1 MKIENVK
8 IVGIDPGKSGGIA
21 YVNANDVIVAEP
33 FGKTEGDILNQLR
46 AVIAPKTKVYLEQ
59 VGGYA
64 GRSLPGS
71 AMFNFG
77 RNYGFLIGVLME
89 REARV
94 SLVTP
99 QRWQKTLGAGTR
111 GERTRDKWKLHLKG
125 LAQLSFPGL
134 SNISLSTSD
143 ALLILKY
150 AMIQESISHHAVVQ
164 LPA

>member
-1 MKIENVK
+1 
-8 IVGIDPGKSGGIA
+8 
-21 YVNANDVIVAEP
+21 
-33 FGKTEGDILNQLR
+33 
-46 AVIAPKTKVYLEQ
+46 
-59 VGGYA
+59 
-64 GRSLPGS
+64 
-71 AMFNFG
+71 
-77 RNYGFLIGVLME
+77 ME

-134 SNISLSTSD
+134 STISLSTSD

>member
-1 MKIENVK
+1 MLIENVK
-8 IVGIDPGKSGGIA
+8 LVGIDPGKSGGIA
-21 YVNANDVIVAEP
+21 YIKSNEIINAEP
-33 FGKTEGDILNQLR
+33 FGKTEGDILSQLQR
-46 AVIAPKTKVYLEQ
+46 IVAPKTKVYIEQ

-77 RNYGFLIGVLME
+77 RNFGFLLGVLME
-89 REARV
+89 RNARV

-111 GERTRDKWKLHLKG
+111 GERTRDKWKLHLKS
-125 LAQLSFPGL
+125 LAQLSFPEL

-150 AMIQESISHHAVVQ
+150 AMIQESYSNASVRVSV
-164 LPA
+164 